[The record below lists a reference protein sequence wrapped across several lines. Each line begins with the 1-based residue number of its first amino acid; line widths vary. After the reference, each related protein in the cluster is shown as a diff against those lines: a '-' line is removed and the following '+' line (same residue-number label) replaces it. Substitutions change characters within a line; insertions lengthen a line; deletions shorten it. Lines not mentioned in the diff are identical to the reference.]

1 MLQTLERNVHT
12 FDAQVLTPAGAAA
25 LAELTGPAG
34 LPFLP
39 PDRQRTA
46 LENGQ
51 IIADYA
57 GQPELQ
63 AAAALMPLYDD
74 APLPTSLRAAGYGA
88 DGQGAVLTPPV
99 LNENYTQ
106 LRHFLR
112 MALRWA
118 TERYAS
124 YHIWAVLPLDL
135 EHPEACDDLCAQY
148 LSTGLTLRGMRPMA
162 GADQMLIFSAR
173 GLAQWRDPLRR
184 CHLADPALPRVLE
197 RGYAAADFGWGKDG
211 LELVLRPV

>member
-124 YHIWAVLPLDL
+124 YHIWRGSLRPVPLVRAD
-135 EHPEACDDLCAQY
+135 
-148 LSTGLTLRGMRPMA
+148 SA
-162 GADQMLIFSAR
+162 GAAADGGHR
-173 GLAQWRDPLRR
+173 GHAHLLGPGAAPLAGAVPPPASGRPG
-184 CHLADPALPRVLE
+184 ALPRAGTRV
-197 RGYAAADFGWGKDG
+197 RGGGFRLG
-211 LELVLRPV
+211 

>member
-112 MALRWA
+112 MALRQLPHLGRA
-118 TERYAS
+118 AP
-124 YHIWAVLPLDL
+124 YHRRPAL
-135 EHPEACDDLCAQY
+135 
-148 LSTGLTLRGMRPMA
+148 LRGSLRPVPLGRADSA
-162 GADQMLIFSAR
+162 GAAADGGHR
-173 GLAQWRDPLRR
+173 GHAHLLGPGAAPLAGAVPPPASGRPG
-184 CHLADPALPRVLE
+184 ALPRAGTRV
-197 RGYAAADFGWGKDG
+197 RGGGFRLG
-211 LELVLRPV
+211 

>member
-118 TERYAS
+118 T
-124 YHIWAVLPLDL
+124 
-135 EHPEACDDLCAQY
+135 
-148 LSTGLTLRGMRPMA
+148 
-162 GADQMLIFSAR
+162 
-173 GLAQWRDPLRR
+173 
-184 CHLADPALPRVLE
+184 
-197 RGYAAADFGWGKDG
+197 
-211 LELVLRPV
+211 

>member
-99 LNENYTQ
+99 LNGNYTQ

-124 YHIWAVLPLDL
+124 YHIWAVQPSYHRRPAL
-135 EHPEACDDLCAQY
+135 
-148 LSTGLTLRGMRPMA
+148 LRGSLRPVPLGRADSA
-162 GADQMLIFSAR
+162 GAAADGGHR
-173 GLAQWRDPLRR
+173 GHAHLLGPGAAPLAGAVPPPASGRPG
-184 CHLADPALPRVLE
+184 ALPRAGTRV
-197 RGYAAADFGWGKDG
+197 RGGGFRLG
-211 LELVLRPV
+211 